1 MQNEWQYVYV
11 QRVVADTAPF
21 FSPLEEAIRKH
32 FLPALFGV
40 PSVEI
45 DGEYR
50 QLLTQSIN
58 LGGLAIRNP
67 MDTAPSVLKAS
78 LAASRYLRVSLVDP
92 ATQFDPGAHRM
103 CATEADAAARRDRLQ
118 NEQIFLDRHGRDKP
132 AVARRDKR
140 NCAAGTWLWV
150 FPNLVNGNGLLA
162 NDK

>member
-45 DGEYR
+45 NGEYR

-92 ATQFDPGAHRM
+92 AT
-103 CATEADAAARRDRLQ
+103 
-118 NEQIFLDRHGRDKP
+118 
-132 AVARRDKR
+132 
-140 NCAAGTWLWV
+140 
-150 FPNLVNGNGLLA
+150 
-162 NDK
+162 